1 MRKIIFLLTLF
12 LLIIPPGLA
21 LKETTIYLPAVEDTG
36 YGHKGALAS
45 VTVDIKEGNGHVYVD
60 TWPLTK
66 VDTQASAI
74 IAKKV
79 ACDIL
84 FLDCSKY
91 DFYYTIRSEAQI
103 VGGPSGG
110 AAMTVATLASLL
122 DAKINNNVMI
132 TGTINLDGSI
142 GAVSGI
148 IEKAEAVS
156 EIGNTFLIPKRHFIF
171 DENTSG
177 QVDVAKYASNHWNL
191 TVKKVSSVQEAF
203 EYFTN
208 YKIKTPE
215 FKFERSEEYQQV
227 MKKLADKLL
236 DNAKELKNECETKL
250 KNSKIGHESEK
261 QVSEL
266 CELSLDKAEENYYK
280 KNYYSAASFAFSK
293 SISYKYGIKLT
304 ELLESEDKKNFL
316 KNYLNNIESR
326 IFEINTSNLELYA
339 ITEERLSET
348 YDNLELAW
356 KDYYNEEYTQSI
368 YYASFADQRLY
379 TAVSWMNY
387 ADQFPKYIKTSRDP
401 KEAANEIISETSSI
415 LTYISLTTSNSLL
428 SNAYT
433 MLEKAKDNYNS
444 EKYYASIITGIKSYV
459 NAELASEVLY
469 RKDDYLIE
477 LHRRGA
483 LVAINKTN
491 SVMGQSYFEY
501 AESLREEN
509 PSTSLVYYTY
519 AEKLSNLNQLL
530 NQDFEPE
537 KIKPSEFLTPVSCNY
552 ETAILFLTISVIL
565 CFIAGVITGK
575 LWK

>member
-12 LLIIPPGLA
+12 LLITPSLA

-36 YGHKGALAS
+36 YGNQGVLAS

-122 DAKINNNVMI
+122 DTKINNNLMI

-148 IEKAEAVS
+148 LEKAEAVS
-156 EIGNTFLIPKRHFIF
+156 EIGNTFLIPQRHFIF
-171 DENTSG
+171 EKNTSG
-177 QVDVAKYASNHWNL
+177 QIDITKYASDHWNL

-208 YKIKTPE
+208 YKIKPPE

-250 KNSKIGHESEK
+250 KNSKIGYESEK

-266 CELSLDKAEENYYK
+266 CELSLDKAEKNYNK
-280 KNYYSAASFAFSK
+280 ENYYSAASFAFSK
-293 SISYKYGIKLT
+293 SISYKYGIKLI
-304 ELLESEDKKNFL
+304 ELLESEDKKNIL
-316 KNYLNNIESR
+316 KIYLNDIESR

-348 YDNLELAW
+348 HDNLELAW
-356 KDYYNEEYTQSI
+356 KDYYNGEYTQSM

-379 TAVSWMNY
+379 TAISWMDY
-387 ADQFPKYIKTSRDP
+387 ADQFPEYIKTSRDS
-401 KEAANEIISETSSI
+401 KEAANKIISETSSI
-415 LTYISLTTSNSLL
+415 LTYISITTSNSLL
-428 SNAYT
+428 SKAYT
-433 MLEKAKDNYNS
+433 TLEKAKDNYKS

-459 NAELASEVLY
+459 NAELASEILY
-469 RKDDYLIE
+469 KKDDYLIE
-477 LHRRGA
+477 LHRRRA
-483 LVAINKTN
+483 LAAINKTN
-491 SVMGQSYFEY
+491 SVIGQSYFEY
-501 AESLREEN
+501 AESLKEED
-509 PSTSLVYYTY
+509 PSASLVYYTY

-530 NQDFEPE
+530 NQDSEPE
-537 KIKPSEFLTPVSCNY
+537 EIKPSEFLTPVSCNY

-575 LWK
+575 IWK

>member
-12 LLIIPPGLA
+12 LLITPTLA
-21 LKETTIYLPAVEDTG
+21 LKETTIYLPAVEDTE

-110 AAMTVATLASLL
+110 AAMTIATLASLL

-156 EIGNTFLIPKRHFIF
+156 EMGDTFLIPKRHFIF
-171 DENTSG
+171 EENTSG
-177 QVDVAKYASNHWNL
+177 QVDAVKYASDHWNL

-203 EYFTN
+203 KYFTN
-208 YKIKTPE
+208 YEIKTPE
-215 FKFERSEEYQQV
+215 FKFERSKEYQQV

-236 DNAKELKNECETKL
+236 ENAKELKSECEIKL
-250 KNSKIGHESEK
+250 KNSKIGYDSEK

-266 CELSLDKAEENYYK
+266 CELSLDKAEENYNK
-280 KNYYSAASFAFSK
+280 ENYYSAASLAFSK

-304 ELLESEDKKNFL
+304 ELLESEDKKNLL
-316 KNYLNNIESR
+316 KNYLNNIESQ
-326 IFEINTSNLELYA
+326 IFEINTPNIELYA

-348 YDNLELAW
+348 NNNLELAW
-356 KDYYNEEYTQSI
+356 RDYYNEDYTQSM

-379 TAVSWMNY
+379 TAISWMSY
-387 ADQFPKYIKTSRDP
+387 ADQFPKYIEISRDP
-401 KEAANEIISETSSI
+401 KKAANEILSETSSI

-433 MLEKAKDNYNS
+433 MLEKARDNYNS

-469 RKDDYLIE
+469 KEDEYLIE
-477 LHRRGA
+477 LHRRRA
-483 LVAINKTN
+483 LAAINKTN
-491 SVMGQSYFEY
+491 SVIGQSYFEY
-501 AESLREEN
+501 AETLKEDDS
-509 PSTSLVYYTY
+509 SASLVYYTY
-519 AEKLSNLNQLL
+519 AEKLSNLNHLL

-537 KIKPSEFLTPVSCNY
+537 EIKPSEFLTPVSCNY
-552 ETAILFLTISVIL
+552 DTAILFLTISVIL

-575 LWK
+575 TWK